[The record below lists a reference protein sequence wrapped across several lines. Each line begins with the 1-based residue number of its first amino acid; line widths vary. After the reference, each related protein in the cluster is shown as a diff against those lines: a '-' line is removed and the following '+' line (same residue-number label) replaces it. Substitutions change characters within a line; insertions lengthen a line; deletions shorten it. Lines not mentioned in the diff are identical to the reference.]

1 MEVKKRKM
9 ASKSES
15 IPNVCPECG
24 GSIIYDPQKGEEVC
38 NQCGLISTERALDY
52 AHSGKRA
59 YTMEEKRNRER
70 TGAPISTL
78 LPDMGLSTVIDR
90 HNIENPDLKRAA
102 KWNTRI
108 TWEKRNLLIASTEL
122 KRIGSNLN
130 LPDHVKKTAF
140 KLYKEAFEKKLLRG
154 RSINGMIAAC
164 LYYAVRKHG
173 TARTLQEIL
182 DESSAGDKEVR
193 RCYSIIVRE
202 LRLKLPNSDP
212 ISLIPRYISQL
223 ELDAEIESL
232 SKKILKVFMSRYSTS
247 GKDPK
252 GLVAG
257 TIYLVCKKKGI
268 TLTQKEIADIVGVT
282 EVTLRSRYKELV
294 KKLNIVM

>member
-1 MEVKKRKM
+1 MTE
-9 ASKSES
+9 SKSF
-15 IPNVCPECG
+15 PNICPECG
-24 GSIIYDPQKGEEVC
+24 GHIIFIPQKGEEVC
-38 NQCGLISTERALDY
+38 DQCGLISSERALDY

-59 YTMEEKRNRER
+59 YTMEEKRSRER

-90 HNIENPDLKRAA
+90 NSIENPDLKRAA

-122 KRIGSNLN
+122 KRISSNLD

-140 KLYKEAFEKKLLRG
+140 KLYKEAFENKLLRG
-154 RSINGMIAAC
+154 RSINGMVAAC
-164 LYYAVRKHG
+164 LYYAVRKHNI
-173 TARTLQEIL
+173 ARTLQEIL
-182 DESSAGDKEVR
+182 TESSAGDKEVR
-193 RCYSIIVRE
+193 RCYSIVIKE
-202 LRLKLPNSDP
+202 LSLKLPTNDP

-223 ELDAEIESL
+223 ELDPEIESL
-232 SKKILKVFMSRYSTS
+232 SKKILKVFMTRFSTS

-257 TIYLVCKKKGI
+257 AIYLVCKKKDI
-268 TLTQKEIADIVGVT
+268 VLTQKEIADIVGVT

-294 KKLNIVM
+294 KKLKIDV